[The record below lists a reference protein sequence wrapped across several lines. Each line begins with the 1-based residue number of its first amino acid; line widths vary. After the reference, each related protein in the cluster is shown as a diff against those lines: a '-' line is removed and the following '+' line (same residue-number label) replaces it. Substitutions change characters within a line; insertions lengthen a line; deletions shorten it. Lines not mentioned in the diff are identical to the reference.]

1 MVKVRKYERMY
12 ESNFNCDSTFW
23 LVVCFLGL
31 CSCECIHCD
40 NFLGEI
46 VLSLR
51 LFNDIVLFIE
61 ELEVREIDILTETFS
76 EERCKDPE
84 PEANPNRNGSV
95 DHVVAFIVD
104 ILVTLVVLIGL
115 DHYGGEEERTDDH
128 IHQIQNY
135 QSFRISEVSAVDSAQ
150 QI

>member
-1 MVKVRKYERMY
+1 MSYLSFYECEMRLESHNRGNYGKNDIKKSYFCSSMVKVRKYERMY

-51 LFNDIVLFIE
+51 LFNDIVLFVE

-76 EERCKDPE
+76 EE
-84 PEANPNRNGSV
+84 
-95 DHVVAFIVD
+95 
-104 ILVTLVVLIGL
+104 
-115 DHYGGEEERTDDH
+115 
-128 IHQIQNY
+128 
-135 QSFRISEVSAVDSAQ
+135 
-150 QI
+150 